1 VVQLV
6 KALRYKP
13 EVAGSVPNR
22 TIGILHWPN
31 PSGQTMALGSN
42 QTLREMS
49 TRGIFW
55 GVQVADVGL
64 TTLPPSSANCVE
76 ILEAS
81 TS

>member
-1 VVQLV
+1 
-6 KALRYKP
+6 
-13 EVAGSVPNR
+13 
-22 TIGILHWPN
+22 
-31 PSGQTMALGSN
+31 MALGSN